1 MCGLRVLR
9 PAAHVFFRH
18 PAGEPDA
25 LGGGGRRVAA
35 GGLSAVCQGHTAP
48 PGTAEWRRCGARDTY
63 VCKVGHRRQGR
74 CFSPY
79 HGRAPLSLVLKRARL
94 NAPVKIISGDTIVFR
109 AGGGRLQCLLEK
121 RAAPWARGAA
131 RAAPPPDVPPDRTAP
146 PSTSTRPR
154 PPPAPPPPPP
164 LHLLPRLALEGG
176 HGLPAQLLRGRRHL
190 ALRVIPR
197 RLPTRPPVAP
207 HTHIPHRTPRLVRL
221 SPQHTPSPAVRGPAL
236 SQCEWLA

>member
-1 MCGLRVLR
+1 MPER
-9 PAAHVFFRH
+9 P
-18 PAGEPDA
+18 
-25 LGGGGRRVAA
+25 
-35 GGLSAVCQGHTAP
+35 T
-48 PGTAEWRRCGARDTY
+48 
-63 VCKVGHRRQGR
+63 
-74 CFSPY
+74 
-79 HGRAPLSLVLKRARL
+79 GRAPRL
-94 NAPVKIISGDTIVFR
+94 R
-109 AGGGRLQCLLEK
+109 AGRGLRSLRPRAQKVVETKVQTCDGAAHKSSRLESFSKLGRIFRNNTTKFGGIQNETWAEAKTGRGGCGGGPGPRRATC
-121 RAAPWARGAA
+121 RAAPRASGGAS
-131 RAAPPPDVPPDRTAP
+131 RAKPPPDVPPDRTAP

-197 RLPTRPPVAP
+197 RLPTRPLVAP

-221 SPQHTPSPAVRGPAL
+221 SPQHTPSPSVRGPAL